1 MPNGGTHHC
10 GLYCRHFDNDMKT
23 CHLRQIQIDQPFWT
37 TCKNFNQPGKT
48 IVGPLYAIVCEV
60 KNGAGGYGD
69 IPYFDGR
76 RVDTVQPSGGGD
88 TVVCFTD
95 RNRKHH
101 EFASVA
107 DYLEYCR
114 SNKPNSAQLRL
125 QISREEAKTLG
136 NHTVGILRAG
146 YYVNASGTRVDISR
160 QVDESVRG
168 TISYP
173 PDKQLPEHSSHRGKM
188 VVEVRNETTLQ
199 AVEYLKSKGF
209 EPAALNFASAE
220 SPGGGFLNGAR
231 AQEEYLARS
240 SALWACLRD
249 NAMYSFHRGRYDPF
263 YSDYVLYSPNVPV
276 IRDDTGKLLETPY
289 SCSIITSPAVHA
301 SGVRRHMPARTGEI
315 SSVMWRRILKVL
327 AVAERQGHKGL
338 VLGAWGCGA
347 FGNDGNEVAKLFR
360 KALEE
365 NYGGAFDY
373 IVFAITDWSEDER
386 YISPFMRNFGDGQV
400 HFS

>member
-1 MPNGGTHHC
+1 MTHS
-10 GLYCRHFDNDMKT
+10 
-23 CHLRQIQIDQPFWT
+23 QID
-37 TCKNFNQPGKT
+37 K
-48 IVGPLYAIVCEV
+48 
-60 KNGAGGYGD
+60 
-69 IPYFDGR
+69 
-76 RVDTVQPSGGGD
+76 S
-88 TVVCFTD
+88 
-95 RNRKHH
+95 
-101 EFASVA
+101 
-107 DYLEYCR
+107 
-114 SNKPNSAQLRL
+114 NSAQLRL
-125 QISREEAKTLG
+125 QISREEAKALG
-136 NHTVGILRAG
+136 RQTVNILEAG
-146 YYVNASGTRVDISR
+146 YYVNVLGTRVDISR
-160 QVDESVRG
+160 QVYESVRG

-173 PDKQLPEHSSHRGKM
+173 PDTQLPEHSSHRGNM

-263 YSDYVLYSPNVPV
+263 YSDYVLYSPDVPV

-301 SGVRRHMPARTGEI
+301 SGVRRHMPAWTGEI

-327 AVAERQGHKGL
+327 AVAERHGHKGL

-347 FGNDGNEVAKLFR
+347 FGNDSNDVAKLFR

-365 NYGGAFDY
+365 NFCGAFEY
-373 IVFAITDWSEDER
+373 ILFAITDWSEDER
-386 YISPFMRNFGDGQV
+386 YIGPFLRHFGVGKIHVDGSNGYQ
-400 HFS
+400 